1 MTEMHHPRE
10 VFDLTGHEAAEE
22 AFEATRARGRLH
34 HAWLLTGPEGAGK
47 ATFAYRAARR
57 LLGAPPD
64 PAHGVLGANPDHP
77 VSRQIIARSH
87 PDLFVLERVGEDGK
101 VRKVIPVDE
110 ARGLSEFF
118 SKSPAS
124 APHRVAI
131 IDAVD
136 DLNTN
141 AANAILKT
149 LEEPPPHGVL
159 LMVSHSPGRL
169 LPTIRSRCRLVTLT
183 TPSADEVAGFLTRV
197 EGIDPAL
204 ASYCARASQGHIG
217 RARALARD
225 EGARHRRKEVV
236 SMPAGLTSLAAC
248 MNAAQ
253 NLVETTQEEADLIT
267 GALDARERA
276 DLDTSYGVVERGR
289 RPREYA
295 PAAAALERAQ
305 KTRAKRRHLDVVDR
319 GLMDL
324 VSVYRDAIAVATGG
338 GGTLVNEEIR
348 HDIDQLVRTSS
359 PELNLRRIGWIFDA
373 REQMLEFNVPVPLA
387 LESLMVSLK
396 MPAR

>member
-1 MTEMHHPRE
+1 MTEIRHPRE
-10 VFDLTGHEAAEE
+10 VFDLMGHEAAEE

-57 LLGAPPD
+57 LLGAPAD

-77 VSRQIIARSH
+77 VSRQVIARSH
-87 PDLFVLERVGEDGK
+87 PDLFVLERLGEDGK

-136 DLNTN
+136 DLNAN

-169 LPTIRSRCRLVTLT
+169 LPTIRSRCRRLAFRPLSLEAAAAFVREREDVTEEAALRL
-183 TPSADEVAGFLTRV
+183 ARMAGGAPGRAW
-197 EGIDPAL
+197 AL
-204 ASYCARASQGHIG
+204 AGANAIAMDDA
-217 RARALARD
+217 ARALIEGLPRVDEAMALSLADRFRGG
-225 EGARHRRKEVV
+225 EGA
-236 SMPAGLTSLAAC
+236 
-248 MNAAQ
+248 AQ
-253 NLVETTQEEADLIT
+253 FNLLFDRLSERVHGFSA
-267 GALDARERA
+267 ERA
-276 DLDTSYGVVERGR
+276 GQGVGGLDRWAQAWETLQRL
-289 RPREYA
+289 PREVEA
-295 PAAAALERAQ
+295 
-305 KTRAKRRHLDVVDR
+305 
-319 GLMDL
+319 
-324 VSVYRDAIAVATGG
+324 
-338 GGTLVNEEIR
+338 
-348 HDIDQLVRTSS
+348 
-359 PELNLRRIGWIFDA
+359 LNLDRADA
-373 REQMLEFNVPVPLA
+373 LFTA
-387 LESLMVSLK
+387 LGELRQAAK
-396 MPAR
+396 AA